1 MIIRKEYLQKLIELG
16 NPSLVKIVSGIR
28 RCGKSTLLLQYIDYL
43 KGEGISEES
52 ILFLRIESPELRFRI
67 KTAEDLFNHISA
79 YGLDKISYLLIDEV
93 QLVAEWEKTIN
104 SIHSLGKINIVLTG
118 SNSHM
123 LSSQL
128 GTLLT
133 GRYVTIKMYPF
144 SFSEFLQAKPKDYDR
159 TKAFNDYISY
169 GGFPL
174 AAYQENNM
182 LAADYLQDLL
192 GSIIARDIIPA
203 LNSQVMNKD
212 LPYELIRYI
221 NDSIG
226 FPLSINSIVKSI
238 KGKGGKTSAETI
250 NEFFRVMQEAY
261 LIYPC
266 ELYSIKGKKR
276 FGLSDKYYSVD
287 TGFIQTTS
295 NPGTQ
300 HIGTDLENIVFLEL
314 LRRGYSVSTGRYD
327 DYEIDFIATRN
338 KEVKYFQVSLSIL
351 SESTAERE
359 FRSLL
364 AIKDAYPKYILTMDT
379 LDLSRDGVIHKNI
392 IDFLLEEEL

>member
-1 MIIRKEYLQKLIELG
+1 MIIRKEYLQKLIDFSTPDLI
-16 NPSLVKIVSGIR
+16 KIVSGIR
-28 RCGKSTLLLQYIDYL
+28 RCGKSTLLIQYMDYL
-43 KGEGISEES
+43 KGQGTPDEN
-52 ILFLRIESPELRFRI
+52 ILCLRLESPELRFRVTEADELMDYI
-67 KTAEDLFNHISA
+67 TE
-79 YGLDKISYLLIDEV
+79 YGLDRISYLLIDEV
-93 QLVAEWEKTIN
+93 QLIPGWEKVIN
-104 SIHSLGKINIVLTG
+104 SLHSLGKINIILTG

-123 LSSQL
+123 LSSNL

-144 SFSEFLQAKPKDYDR
+144 SFREFMQTKEESYDR
-159 TKAFNDYISY
+159 NKAFNEYVSY

-174 AAYQENNM
+174 AAYQEDHS
-182 LAADYLQDLL
+182 LASDYLQDLL

-203 LNSQVMNKD
+203 LNSQVVNKD

-250 NEFFRVMQEAY
+250 TEFFRVMQEAY

-287 TGFIQTTS
+287 TGFIRTTA

-327 DYEIDFIATRN
+327 DYEIDFIATKD
-338 KEVKYFQVSLSIL
+338 KETRYYQVSLSIL
-351 SESTAERE
+351 SEDTSERE

-364 AIKDAYPKYILTMDT
+364 AIKDAYPKYILTIDT
-379 LDLSRDGVIHKNI
+379 LDLSKDGVIHKNI
-392 IDFLLEEEL
+392 IDFLLEEK